1 MASNSFNVVG
11 LDFADAKE
19 SLKEYLRSQDTL
31 KDYNFDGSVLNT
43 VLDVLAYNTHYQA
56 FYANMVANEMFLDSA
71 VLRPS
76 VASHAKA
83 LGYVPTSRRAAKA
96 VLDVVSPLAVYE
108 GSYLNRGTEF
118 TGRDG
123 NGTQYSF
130 VLLDTV
136 YANVLESAFKGIVV
150 YEGTLRR
157 MSYVYDPSRKSSSI
171 LLIPNDKIDT
181 STIRV
186 RVKASVSDNTG
197 LEEPWSYAD
206 SYIDLTPES
215 RVYFL
220 QEKEAGMYE
229 LFFGDGFLGRQPAA
243 GSVVIVEYLETSGDA
258 GNGIEVFTTSVS
270 NTSITVVSPSS
281 GGALEESI
289 SRIKFLAP
297 RFYQSQNRAVTE
309 DDYTALVLKDYP
321 NADSVYVYGGETITP
336 PQYGKV
342 FIAIKPKSG
351 TALTTD
357 EKNTLVQNLR
367 RKRSVVAI
375 VPDVVDPDYID
386 VVIDSVVTYNP
397 SLTGLGEGTLKA
409 LVIAY
414 IFSYSA
420 ASLENFGSNL
430 YLSKIIQGINGLNG
444 SILSNETTLKL
455 RKTVNLSRLV
465 ASKGFSIDFKNA
477 LYHPHDGHS
486 TSVVNTTTFSHRDS
500 FGQIVNGVYCIDNG
514 YGRLNLAATDTSGNV
529 RIVYSNIGT
538 VDYDL
543 GTVNFSTAF
552 APITGNQLFTV
563 TVQPWSTD
571 VYVFENKILRVSRG
585 YSDSVKVSL
594 RTDTNRR
601 QGAVS
606 PARASTTNTMN
617 M

>member
-1 MASNSFNVVG
+1 MANNSFNIVG
-11 LDFADAKE
+11 LDFSEAKE
-19 SLKEYLRSQDTL
+19 SLKEFLKSQDTL

-43 VLDVLAYNTHYQA
+43 ILDVLAYNTHYNA

-83 LGYVPTSRRAAKA
+83 LGYVPTSRRSAKA
-96 VLDVVSPLAVYE
+96 VLDLVSVNAISE
-108 GSYLNRGTEF
+108 GSYLSRGTEF
-118 TGRDG
+118 TGVDG

-130 VLLDTV
+130 VLLDTAYPTV
-136 YANVLESAFKGIVV
+136 SENAFRGLSV

-157 MSYVYDPSRKSSSI
+157 MSYVYDSKRKQSSV

-186 RVKASVSDNTG
+186 RVKASVTDNTG
-197 LEEPWSYAD
+197 LEQSWSYAD

-229 LFFGDGFLGRQPAA
+229 LFFGDGFLGKQPDA
-243 GSVVIVEYLETSGDA
+243 GNVVIVEYLETSGDA
-258 GNGIEVFTTSVS
+258 ANGISQFTTTVANSSV
-270 NTSITVVSPSS
+270 TVVSPSS
-281 GGALEESI
+281 GGALEESS

-309 DDYTALVLKDYP
+309 DDYTALVMKEYP

-357 EKNTLVQNLR
+357 EKKTLVNRLR
-367 RKRSVVAI
+367 RRRSVVAI
-375 VPDVVDPDYID
+375 VPDIVDPDYID
-386 VVIDSVVTYNP
+386 VMIDSIVTYNP
-397 SLTGLGEGTLKA
+397 SLTSLGEGTLKA
-409 LVIAY
+409 LVTAY

-444 SILSNETTLKL
+444 AIVSNETYLKL
-455 RKTVNLSRLV
+455 RKTVNLSRLL
-465 ASKGFSIDFKNA
+465 STKGFSVDFKNS
-477 LYHPHDGHS
+477 LYHPHEGHS
-486 TSVVNTTTFSHRDS
+486 KTVISTTTFSHRDT
-500 FGQIVNGVYCIDNG
+500 FGNIVSNVYGIDDG
-514 YGRLNLAATDTSGNV
+514 YGKINLVTADSSGRI
-529 RIVYSNIGT
+529 RIVYANAGT
-538 VDYDL
+538 VDYSM
-543 GTVNFSTAF
+543 GIVNFNTTF
-552 APITGNQLFTV
+552 QPITTNQLFTV
-563 TVQPWSTD
+563 TVQPASTD
-571 VYVFENKILRVSRG
+571 VYVSENKIFRISRG
-585 YSDSVKVSL
+585 YSDSVKIL
-594 RTDTNRR
+594 MQTDTTRR
-601 QGAVS
+601 Q
-606 PARASTTNTMN
+606 ASSASSN
-617 M
+617 MSM